1 VLIYI
6 AENRDR
12 LKSQLEIIPAEETWC
27 VPAGNGLQTT
37 FSDLMIGYSPQSDIH
52 LILLNSD
59 SYEMTK
65 VLVAGRA
72 EASSAQGLLFPGF
85 RCLAFRHS
93 VGCLE

>member
-1 VLIYI
+1 MLIYI

-12 LKSQLEIIPAEETWC
+12 LKGQLEIIPAEETWC
-27 VPAGNGLQTT
+27 VPAGYGLLTALR
-37 FSDLMIGYSPQSDIH
+37 DLMIGYSPQSDINF
-52 LILLNSD
+52 ILLNSD

-65 VLVAGRA
+65 VLVTGRA

-85 RCLAFRHS
+85 RCPVLRQS

>member
-1 VLIYI
+1 MLIYI

-12 LKSQLEIIPAEETWC
+12 PKGQLESIPAEEMWC
-27 VPAGNGLQTT
+27 VPTGYGLLTT
-37 FSDLMIGYSPQSDIH
+37 LRDLMIGYSSQSDINF
-52 LILLNSD
+52 ILLNSN

-85 RCLAFRHS
+85 RYLAFRH
-93 VGCLE
+93 